1 MFCVIY
7 RSARREQLYLYI
19 PRMDDFS
26 SVPSELLH
34 YFGQPQRVMLLP
46 LDGSKSLVNA
56 DLAEV
61 KRALTNQGYYLQL
74 PPPAEDLLRQHQELW
89 HGGKK

>member
-26 SVPSELLH
+26 SVPSGLLH

-61 KRALTNQGYYLQL
+61 KRALTEQGYYLQL